1 LSSAAPRSGFTA
13 HFPAEV
19 RNILVVANGLQDAPA
34 LAATL
39 RELVAAEGVRVHLLS
54 PQQRPSGHAMAYLR
68 HIDVDS
74 VQHRDGEQALAPLR
88 RALDD
93 RGVPYSHH
101 VEIGPWLDTIAR
113 FAADR
118 CCRRIFVGD
127 NRRNFLKD
135 LALRHDCA
143 RIRTA
148 AKAIGF
154 ECTVLR
160 REPGRS
166 AADSLGRSP
175 A

>member
-1 LSSAAPRSGFTA
+1 MTSPALRPGFTA

-19 RNILVVANGLQDAPA
+19 RNVLVVANGLQDAAA

-39 RELVAAEGVRVHLLS
+39 RELVTAEGVRVHLLS
-54 PQQRPSGHAMAYLR
+54 VQQRPSGHAMAYLR
-68 HIDVDS
+68 RIDLDS
-74 VQHRDGEQALAPLR
+74 VQQRDGEQALLALR
-88 RALDD
+88 KALDEG
-93 RGVPYSHH
+93 GVPYSHH
-101 VEIGPWLDTIAR
+101 VEIGAWLETIAR

-127 NRRNFLKD
+127 NRRNLIKD
-135 LALRHDCA
+135 LVLRHDCT

-148 AKAIGF
+148 VRVIGF
-154 ECTVLR
+154 ECVVLR
-160 REPGRS
+160 REPKGS